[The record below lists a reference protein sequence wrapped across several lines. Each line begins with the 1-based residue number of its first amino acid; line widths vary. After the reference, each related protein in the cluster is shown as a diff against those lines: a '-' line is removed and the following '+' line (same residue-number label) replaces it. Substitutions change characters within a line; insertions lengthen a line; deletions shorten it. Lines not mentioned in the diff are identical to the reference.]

1 MKRGGR
7 SHQDEK
13 LKEEK
18 QQHVGYERT
27 SEEVENYRVKIREL
41 EVRLI
46 QLAED
51 DRIKDK
57 IIENCTNKESEL
69 EKYIDE
75 LEKELG
81 EERVKNLKETIEA
94 RKEVGKEAKIVD
106 RSQIVRQGKAQSTI
120 CSVM

>member
-1 MKRGGR
+1 MKKGK
-7 SHQDEK
+7 SHQEEK
-13 LKEEK
+13 PKEEK
-18 QQHVGYERT
+18 QQHVGYEQT
-27 SEEVENYRVKIREL
+27 SEEVENCRVKIREL
-41 EVRLI
+41 EVRLQ

-57 IIENCTNKESEL
+57 IIENCNNKESEL

-106 RSQIVRQGKAQSTI
+106 RSQIVRQGKAQSAI
-120 CSVM
+120 CSIM